1 MEKQDLSV
9 YMHVGKGI
17 RKAACVGVLL
27 AMASLSLGP
36 LVFLTGGSLM
46 GSNEMKDCIRPVISG
61 GEGYAVWRLFPV
73 YPTLK
78 HVVEVFFDSPEFFQM
93 FWNSMK
99 ITAGTL
105 LGQLLV
111 GMPSAWGLAHYS
123 FPGKKAVYMLY
134 IVLMMMPFQVT
145 MLSEYLVLDK
155 LGMLDTLWA
164 IILPGVFSTFSVFIM
179 YRFFCGIPEAV
190 IEAARCDGAGEFQI
204 FWQIGIPLG
213 SSGIISAMVLQFLEC
228 WNLIEQPVTFLKT
241 KSLWPLSLY
250 LPQISLEKAGF
261 ALCAS
266 LVTLLP
272 ALLVFLAGSDYLEQG
287 IVAAAVKE

>member
-1 MEKQDLSV
+1 MEKWEV
-9 YMHVGKGI
+9 RAHMHVGKRI
-17 RKAACVGVLL
+17 QKMVCLGVLL
-27 AMASLSLGP
+27 AMAFLSLGP
-36 LVFLTGGSLM
+36 LVFLMGGSLM
-46 GSNEMKDCIRPVISG
+46 GSNEIADCIGPVIRG
-61 GEGYAVWRLFPV
+61 GDGYAVWRLFPM

-78 HVVEVFFDSPEFFQM
+78 HLVEVFFDSPEFFRM

-105 LGQLLV
+105 LGQFLV

-145 MLSEYLVLDK
+145 MLSEYLVLDM
-155 LGMLDTLWA
+155 LGIMDTLWA

-179 YRFFCGIPEAV
+179 YRFFGGIPDAV

-204 FWQIGIPLG
+204 FWRIGIPLG

-228 WNLIEQPVTFLKT
+228 WNLMEQPMTFLKT

-250 LPQISLEKAGF
+250 LPQISMEKAGF

-266 LVTLLP
+266 MVTLLP